1 MDGDKDM
8 NNLNNELAEVHM
20 YLKDRLE
27 SVLHSDEQLDT
38 TEMKKLAHAV
48 LITGKI
54 AYEYTITRNPSPK
67 QDKAVFYNTIYD
79 D

>member
-1 MDGDKDM
+1 M
-8 NNLNNELAEVHM
+8 NNLNNELAKVHM

-38 TEMKKLAHAV
+38 DEMKRLAHAV

-54 AYEYTITRNPSPK
+54 AYEYTITRKQTPK

>member
-1 MDGDKDM
+1 M

-20 YLKDRLE
+20 FLKERLE
-27 SVLHSDEQLDT
+27 YVLHSDEQLDT
-38 TEMKKLAHAV
+38 DEMKGLAHAV

-54 AYEYTITRNPSPK
+54 AYEYDIIRKQTPK
-67 QDKAVFYNTIYD
+67 QDKAAFYNTIYD

>member
-1 MDGDKDM
+1 M

-27 SVLHSDEQLDT
+27 YILHSDEQLDT
-38 TEMKKLAHAV
+38 DEMKGLAHAV

-54 AYEYTITRNPSPK
+54 AYEYDIQQKQSPK
-67 QDKAVFYNTIYD
+67 VEKDIFYNTIYD